1 MHQIRLHQLA
11 LAVALATG
19 AFDAAA
25 LVNAPTAYGSLSNF
39 DVYNNSS
46 DDYIGF
52 EIELEGLHKS
62 SIPTYG
68 AGIPAV
74 FTIPGRLQ
82 PTLEEVITPTGF
94 STILRYSGYNAD
106 GSVGYLVRPFVAG
119 TPVAT
124 DGHSCVFGSGC
135 EHFGMGYF
143 GNPTGVRYQW
153 LMQGATPGSFVA
165 GPLVQL
171 GNPVWN
177 AVLPVGNVE
186 PNPDIQPLEVEVEV
200 DQPEQENEG
209 DALPPRWVKVFI
221 DKAHG
226 DADVV
231 HDAVDPDD
239 VGREMQARLDALRSG
254 NDDVV
259 PQGRLGVDDEG
270 NEIEIPEQEYE
281 WELLTENEPP
291 KVRGRVLDP
300 NDVQVARRFEFYDFA
315 GTPELLLA
323 CAGSGK
329 DRDKDACDP
338 DLHPE
343 LVGNLIGAQMGAINF
358 DLIGQ
363 VGVAPEPVPLPA
375 SLPALVSALAGLALM
390 GRRRK
395 SL

>member
-1 MHQIRLHQLA
+1 MQPFHLRQLA
-11 LAVALATG
+11 LAVALTAVG
-19 AFDAAA
+19 LDASA
-25 LVNAPTAYGSLSNF
+25 LVNAPTAYGALSNF

-52 EIELEGLHKS
+52 EIELEGIHKS
-62 SIPTYG
+62 AIPTYG
-68 AGIPAV
+68 ANIPAV

-82 PTLEEVITPTGF
+82 PSLEEVVTATGF
-94 STILRYSGYNAD
+94 STILRYSGYAAD
-106 GSVGYLVRPFVAG
+106 GSVDYLVHPFVPG

-153 LMQGATPGSFVA
+153 LLQGAAPGSFVA

-177 AVLPVGNVE
+177 AILPVGNVE
-186 PNPDIQPLEVEVEV
+186 PNPQVQPLEVEVEV

-209 DALPPRWVKVFI
+209 APVPPRWVKVFV
-221 DKAHG
+221 DKAHQDG
-226 DADVV
+226 NVV
-231 HDAVDPDD
+231 HDAVDPND

-254 NDDVV
+254 SDDVV
-259 PQGRLGVDDEG
+259 PQGKLGVDKDG
-270 NEIEIPEQEYE
+270 NEIEIPEQEFE

-291 KVRGRVLDP
+291 KVRGHVLDP

-315 GTPELLLA
+315 GSVEQLA
-323 CAGSGK
+323 LCSASGK
-329 DRDKDACDP
+329 KPDECDP

-343 LVGNLIGAQMGAINF
+343 LVGNLIGAQMGALNF

-363 VGVAPEPVPLPA
+363 VGEAPAPVPLPPG
-375 SLPALVSALAGLALM
+375 LPALVSGLVALGMFA
-390 GRRRK
+390 RRRQ
-395 SL
+395 SRG